1 MMAEVFMGI
10 YFNLSFWYKL
20 SDQTLWGAVIS
31 AVGALVMVLV
41 NIFGIPRWGYMACA
55 LGGFAGYGVSILM
68 SYCLE
73 QKKYP
78 VKYDMRTIL
87 GFFAL
92 ALVLYFA
99 YELLGRT
106 SLAGNGVNVLTA
118 WPLMAI
124 GTVLIGIYCAATW
137 KFIIKRARS

>member
-1 MMAEVFMGI
+1 
-10 YFNLSFWYKL
+10 
-20 SDQTLWGAVIS
+20 
-31 AVGALVMVLV
+31 
-41 NIFGIPRWGYMACA
+41 
-55 LGGFAGYGVSILM
+55 M